1 MNAEITTLVAVFGTV
16 MTAATPLLFAALGE
30 LVTEKSGVLNLG
42 VEGMM
47 LAGAVIGFVV
57 AASTG
62 SATLGV
68 IAAAGAGAA
77 ISLVFGA
84 LTLGLFA
91 NQVATGLAL
100 TLFGVGL
107 SALIGRSF
115 VGFALAPLPRLDIPG
130 LSDLPVIGPL
140 LFAHDALTYLALLMV
155 AVVHYFLFH
164 TRAGLVLRA
173 VGESHDAAHAVGYP
187 VIRIRLCAVMFGG
200 AMAGLGGVYLETK
213 PKLFSREENAQ
224 QRASRGQQL
233 GLANLWIR
241 ASERAISGLFSTVQ
255 WELRTPDGEPVTEQ
269 SPEALRDVMA
279 LLKRPYTPAQGEP
292 VTASPRTGRGLS
304 YLSCRH
310 MGLSGGSFWYLSET
324 ELFGGTPAQI
334 LYINPARMMP
344 ATNDDGALIGWVMDP
359 GGRDPV
365 GFKTDDIIYFPLEEP
380 DSGHLG
386 TGLVESALSSS
397 TVIELADRQAAGVL
411 SSGGRLTGI
420 VSPKEGVMPDGV
432 FQQVLRDLRT
442 ITDMPDAAK
451 RSLVLNPYTPP
462 HLSVR
467 LVTTLNA
474 GDLRMVDRKSTRLN
488 SSHTDISRMP
498 SSA

>member
-62 SATLGV
+62 SATLGI

-115 VGFALAPLPRLDIPG
+115 VGFALAPLPKLDIPG
-130 LSDLPVIGPL
+130 LSDLPVVGPL

-200 AMAGLGGVYLETK
+200 AMAGLGGVYLS
-213 PKLFSREENAQ
+213 L
-224 QRASRGQQL
+224 
-233 GLANLWIR
+233 
-241 ASERAISGLFSTVQ
+241 V
-255 WELRTPDGEPVTEQ
+255 
-269 SPEALRDVMA
+269 
-279 LLKRPYTPAQGEP
+279 YTPMWVENM
-292 VTASPRTGRGLS
+292 TAGRGWIALALVMFATWRPLNVLVGA
-304 YLSCRH
+304 Y
-310 MGLSGGSFWYLSET
+310 
-324 ELFGGTPAQI
+324 LFGGVTIVQLYAQGLGIAVPSQFMSMLPYLATILVLVLISRDKVRIRLNAPACI
-334 LYINPARMMP
+334 GKTFNPA
-344 ATNDDGALIGWVMDP
+344 A
-359 GGRDPV
+359 
-365 GFKTDDIIYFPLEEP
+365 
-380 DSGHLG
+380 
-386 TGLVESALSSS
+386 
-397 TVIELADRQAAGVL
+397 
-411 SSGGRLTGI
+411 
-420 VSPKEGVMPDGV
+420 
-432 FQQVLRDLRT
+432 
-442 ITDMPDAAK
+442 
-451 RSLVLNPYTPP
+451 
-462 HLSVR
+462 
-467 LVTTLNA
+467 
-474 GDLRMVDRKSTRLN
+474 
-488 SSHTDISRMP
+488 
-498 SSA
+498 